1 MSVEAIHVRL
11 ICVCEIVLPRRPV
24 GVDGAWVSPVGG
36 GGAGSVVAEADA
48 GSAAEKIGLI
58 LRDEHGFQKNKT
70 PIKISE
76 ILKKHN
82 LYIQPDIQNLQKKIG
97 IIKDHMKKNKG
108 DVRGKRDLVRLE
120 SNLNR
125 NKKYF
130 S

>member
-1 MSVEAIHVRL
+1 METKTISKEDASHLGKQKLSANIEQGGEIEKL
-11 ICVCEIVLPRRPV
+11 IIELGKKGIT
-24 GVDGAWVSPVGG
+24 
-36 GGAGSVVAEADA
+36 
-48 GSAAEKIGLI
+48 AEKIGLI